1 MKPFKDSKHTK
12 AGARFYIDQAISDDT
27 AVIDLPKEITKH
39 ALSSLRLKEGNLF
52 HIFNGKGGE
61 YLSKLIL
68 PPNGNAKAEIIAYE
82 TPNTE
87 SSLDIC
93 LVQSYL
99 SNEKM
104 NFLIQKATELGINEI
119 NIFKSER
126 SSFKVDKDQLNKK
139 KAHWN
144 KVAIAACEQ
153 SGRTRIPKIETF
165 QSLES
170 LISGPSASEPTE
182 AKLIL
187 CPKGSKTIEIIT
199 RPPERVVIAVGPEGG
214 FTKQEVASA
223 ISYGFSDVRLG
234 PRTLRTETAG
244 ISLIAGIQTLW
255 GDF

>member
-1 MKPFKDSKHTK
+1 
-12 AGARFYIDQAISDDT
+12 
-27 AVIDLPKEITKH
+27 
-39 ALSSLRLKEGNLF
+39 
-52 HIFNGKGGE
+52 
-61 YLSKLIL
+61 
-68 PPNGNAKAEIIAYE
+68 
-82 TPNTE
+82 
-87 SSLDIC
+87 
-93 LVQSYL
+93 
-99 SNEKM
+99 M

-139 KAHWN
+139 KVHWN

-214 FTKQEVASA
+214 FTNQEVASA
-223 ISYGFSDVRLG
+223 ISCGFSDIRLG